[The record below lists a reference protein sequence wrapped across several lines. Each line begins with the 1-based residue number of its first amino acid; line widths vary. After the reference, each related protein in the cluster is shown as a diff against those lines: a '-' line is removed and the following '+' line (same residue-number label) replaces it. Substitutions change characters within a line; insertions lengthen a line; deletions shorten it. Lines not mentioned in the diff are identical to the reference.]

1 MILRFALLSPLFLG
15 ASLTAQH
22 AGPQPG
28 ESKPAGHE
36 QHHRNHISGFIGGSH
51 HEGENGA
58 TFGGEYA
65 FRFTRRL
72 SLGAEIEHAG
82 GDFRDE
88 VFTFP
93 FIVDVY
99 RGFKFASGPGW
110 EAETKRIVGH
120 NGEEEK
126 ERERKFV
133 YRVGVHYEI
142 PVKQRFTVTPNVS
155 WDFSSQRTVMV
166 YGVSFGFGF

>member
-1 MILRFALLSPLFLG
+1 MFLRFATLLTLLLS
-15 ASLTAQH
+15 SLAFAQH

-28 ESKPAGHE
+28 EAKTSGHE
-36 QHHRNHISGFIGGSH
+36 QHHRHHVSGFIGGSH

-65 FRFTRRL
+65 FRFNRRL

-88 VFTFP
+88 LFTFP

-99 RGFKFASGPGW
+99 KGFKFATGPGW
-110 EAETKRIVGH
+110 ESETKRITGH
-120 NGEEEK
+120 NGEEER
-126 ERERKFV
+126 ERERQFV
-133 YRVGVHYEI
+133 YRLGVHYEI
-142 PVKQRFTVTPNVS
+142 PFKSRFTVTPNVS
-155 WDFSSQRTVMV
+155 WDVSSRRTVMV